1 MKIPA
6 KCKSLQTAKL
16 SIKVFQKNR
25 KLKLEEDY

>member
-16 SIKVFQKNR
+16 SIKVFQKNH
-25 KLKLEEDY
+25 KQKLEEDY